1 MPIDQA
7 AVAKPISIT
16 EPGHYI
22 LEGEIG
28 FVDLMP
34 PREGGSE
41 AARIRLTLGPAS
53 ILDLPLSQIALAALS
68 HALIPRFPPHGW
80 RKVDE

>member
-1 MPIDQA
+1 MPTDPA

-16 EPGHYI
+16 EPGRYI
-22 LEGEIG
+22 LEGELR

-41 AARIRLTLGPAS
+41 AARIRLMLSPAS
-53 ILDLPLSQIALAALS
+53 TLDLPLSQNALAALS
-68 HALIPRFPPHGW
+68 HALIPKFPPEGW
-80 RKVDE
+80 RKVE